1 MEEEQT
7 RVIVSKVGVLWGF
20 WSEAEGW
27 PTGNGSVELEVEVMR
42 DGSWS
47 RVMANGRA
55 LVGLEVVEH
64 GRGNGQGCL
73 GLREDVFRVEGDE

>member
-7 RVIVSKVGVLWGF
+7 RVIISKVGVLWGF

-27 PTGNGSVELEVEVMR
+27 PTGDGAEELEVEMMR
-42 DGSWS
+42 DGSWGWA
-47 RVMANGRA
+47 MANGRA
-55 LVGLEVVEH
+55 SVGSEDVKH

-73 GLREDVFRVEGDE
+73 GLREGVFRVEGDE